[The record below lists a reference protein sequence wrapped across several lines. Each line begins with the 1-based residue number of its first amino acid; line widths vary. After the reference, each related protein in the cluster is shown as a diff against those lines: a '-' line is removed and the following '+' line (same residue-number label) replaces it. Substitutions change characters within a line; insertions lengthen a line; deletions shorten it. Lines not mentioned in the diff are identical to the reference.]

1 MRTHFCPRLMAT
13 GPSQCITRSYTSS
26 SLSSM
31 FGMLSSGVA
40 TTSPTLCD
48 YTPQHEPAGVL
59 DGAPECR
66 LAHVFSRAPRG
77 KPSKIPE
84 DPKSPASLP
93 QTYPRAVSLPSWA
106 PSIDWELPARLRAS
120 AALRRSFQCLSAIF
134 EGYLPNTCLDATVVF
149 PESLSGR
156 GSGKPACLLSN
167 ADRKEP
173 PQHWYRQCVAG
184 DGWSGGHTAYY
195 LAACH
200 RGSTLCVPGL
210 TFLSHLHATFS
221 RSLRCSP
228 EWDNKQVRDP

>member
-1 MRTHFCPRLMAT
+1 MHNTQLNLVIVEQHVWNAVLGCSHDKPYPLRLHTT
-13 GPSQCITRSYTSS
+13 GRASW
-26 SLSSM
+26 SL
-31 FGMLSSGVA
+31 GWSG
-40 TTSPTLCD
+40 TNYPKH
-48 YTPQHEPAGVL
+48 Q
-59 DGAPECR
+59 PECK
-66 LAHVFSRAPRG
+66 LTHVFSRAPRG

-84 DPKSPASLP
+84 NPKSPASLP

-173 PQHWYRQCVAG
+173 PQHWYRRCVAG

-228 EWDNKQVRDP
+228 EWDNKQARDP